1 MQCIM
6 IVMRWILDYDD
17 NVKLNT
23 FLAAGEIRFRFGFPK
38 SFQQVSSFK
47 GSDEL
52 FKMPYSCDTNFV
64 MKDA

>member
-38 SFQQVSSFK
+38 SFQQVSSFR

-52 FKMPYSCDTNFV
+52 FKMPYPCYTNFV
-64 MKDA
+64 MKNA